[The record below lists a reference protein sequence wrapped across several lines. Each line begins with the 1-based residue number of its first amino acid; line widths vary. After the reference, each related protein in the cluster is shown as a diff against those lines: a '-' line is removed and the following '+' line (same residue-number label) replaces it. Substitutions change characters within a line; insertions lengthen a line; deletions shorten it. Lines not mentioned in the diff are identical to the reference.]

1 MSIDAAATSIS
12 VSTGTPEVLHDFP
25 AGHSHDDG
33 MSSFD
38 RDLAKVQTAERPP
51 TSGARIDVRS
61 VSQHAGGRRLLHDVS
76 LSVRPGELV
85 AVMGPSG
92 AGKTTLLDLMAGVR
106 GPSGGDVRHDGV
118 VVDATSAPA
127 RPVGY
132 VPQDDIIHLDLPLR
146 RTLLYAARLR
156 LPAGSTARDAD
167 RAVDSVLRDL
177 GLSDRADVVVRRLS
191 GGQRKRASIAVEL
204 LAAPHTLFLDEP
216 TSSLDPATSAG
227 VVRLLRRLAG
237 RGITVVLTT
246 HDPASIDVCDQVV
259 LLERD
264 GQLAFAGTPAEA
276 RAAFGV
282 ADLTVVFDLL
292 ATGATTPREWAD
304 RYVASRAPTASASSS
319 PAAGPTSAPSAEGAV
334 PTPVPRAGLLRQTW
348 LLARRNA
355 DVLGR
360 SRLTL
365 AILVGS
371 PVLVTVMLAML
382 FRPHAFDAHAAADL
396 GPAQVVFWTAFSG
409 FFFGL
414 TYGLL
419 QIVGEQA
426 IVRRERRSGL
436 RPVAYVASKIV
447 VLVPVLAGV
456 TAVML
461 AVLRGLDRLPGE
473 SWRVYGSL
481 FVTLMTEEV
490 SALALGLLASAAVA
504 TSAQAA
510 LALPMLCFPQ
520 VLFAG
525 AVVPIDDMA
534 PTGRALSFGLSN
546 RYAFE
551 ALGTDLRLDAAT
563 RTLPSLHGYDGVFDG
578 AVAGRWLVL
587 TALTVVFALA
597 TVHVLDRRA
606 LAGSKGRHAG

>member
-1 MSIDAAATSIS
+1 MSLDGYPSIS
-12 VSTGTPEVLHDFP
+12 STH
-25 AGHSHDDG
+25 
-33 MSSFD
+33 
-38 RDLAKVQTAERPP
+38 ERPT
-51 TSGARIDVRS
+51 TSGARIDVMG
-61 VSQHAGGRRLLHDVS
+61 VSQHAGARRLLTDVS
-76 LSVRPGELV
+76 VSVQPGELV

-92 AGKTTLLDLMAGVR
+92 AGKSALLDLMAGLR
-106 GPSGGDVRHDGV
+106 RPSGGEVRHDGV
-118 VVDATSAPA
+118 VVDAAAAPA

-132 VPQDDIIHLDLPLR
+132 VPQDDILHLDLPLR

-156 LPAGSTARDAD
+156 LPAGSTTRDAEL
-167 RAVDSVLRDL
+167 AVDAVLRDL
-177 GLSDRADVVVRRLS
+177 GLSDRANVVVRTLS

-216 TSSLDPATSAG
+216 TSGLDPATSAG
-227 VVRLLRRLAG
+227 VIRLLRRLAD

-259 LLERD
+259 ILERD
-264 GQLAFAGTPAEA
+264 GHLAFAGTPSAT
-276 RAAFGV
+276 RTAFGV
-282 ADLTVVFDLL
+282 TDLTVVFDLL
-292 ATGATTPREWAD
+292 ASGATTPREWAARYAVD
-304 RYVASRAPTASASSS
+304 RTPTTSPRASAAPGGQV
-319 PAAGPTSAPSAEGAV
+319 PAPPKVAPVRV
-334 PTPVPRAGLLRQTW
+334 PPAGLRRQTW

-355 DVLGR
+355 EVLLR

-371 PVLVTVMLAML
+371 PVLVTLMLAML
-382 FRPHAFDAHAAADL
+382 FRPGAFDVRAGDL
-396 GPAQVVFWTAFSG
+396 GPGQVVFWTAFSG

-436 RPVAYVASKIV
+436 RPVAYVAAKIV
-447 VLVPVLAGV
+447 VLLPVLAGV

-461 AVLRGLDRLPGE
+461 AVLRVLDRLPE
-473 SWRVYGSL
+473 ASPRVYGSL
-481 FVTLMTEEV
+481 FVTLMIEEV

-525 AVVPIDDMA
+525 AVVPVDDMA
-534 PTGRALSFGLSN
+534 PSGRAVSFGLSN

-551 ALGTDLRLDAAT
+551 ALGTDLRLDAVT

-578 AVAGRWLVL
+578 AVTGRWLVL
-587 TALTVVFALA
+587 AALAVVLAVA
-597 TVHVLDRRA
+597 TVHVVDRRA
-606 LAGSKGRHAG
+606 LAH

>member
-1 MSIDAAATSIS
+1 MF
-12 VSTGTPEVLHDFP
+12 L
-25 AGHSHDDG
+25 
-33 MSSFD
+33 D
-38 RDLAKVQTAERPP
+38 RDLATTDLDDPP
-51 TSGARIDVRS
+51 TTTGARIDVLG
-61 VSQHAGGRRLLHDVS
+61 VSQHAGGRRLLTDVTV
-76 LSVRPGELV
+76 SVRPGELV

-92 AGKTTLLDLMAGVR
+92 AGKSTLLDLMAGLR
-106 GPSGGDVRHDGV
+106 RPTGGEVRHDGV
-118 VVDATSAPA
+118 ALDAAATPA
-127 RPVGY
+127 RRVGY
-132 VPQDDIIHLDLPLR
+132 VPQDDILHLDLPLR

-156 LPAGSTARDAD
+156 LPAGSTARDAEL
-167 RAVDSVLRDL
+167 AVDLVLRDL

-204 LAAPHTLFLDEP
+204 LGAPHTLFLDEP
-216 TSSLDPATSAG
+216 TSGLDPATAAG
-227 VVRLLRRLAG
+227 VVRLLRRIAV
-237 RGITVVLTT
+237 RGVTVVLTT
-246 HDPASIDVCDQVV
+246 HDPAGIDACDQVV

-264 GQLAFAGTPAEA
+264 GHLAFAGSPAET
-276 RAAFGV
+276 RTAFGV
-282 ADLTVVFDLL
+282 TDLTVVFDLL
-292 ATGATTPREWAD
+292 ASGATTPREWAV
-304 RYVASRAPTASASSS
+304 RYAVGGATTVSALRPPTG
-319 PAAGPTSAPSAEGAV
+319 GPTPAPGPREAA
-334 PTPVPRAGLLRQTW
+334 PVPRASLCRQTW

-355 DVLGR
+355 EVLLR

-371 PVLVTVMLAML
+371 PVLVTLMLAML
-382 FRPHAFDAHAAADL
+382 FRPNAFDARAADL

-436 RPVAYVASKIV
+436 RPVAYVAAKGL

-456 TAVML
+456 TALML
-461 AVLRGLDRLPGE
+461 GVLRILDRLPEE

-481 FVTLMTEEV
+481 FVTLMIEEV

-525 AVVPIDDMA
+525 AVVPVDDMA
-534 PTGRALSFGLSN
+534 PTGRALSLGLSN

-551 ALGTDLRLDAAT
+551 ALGTDLRLGSAT
-563 RTLPSLHGYDGVFDG
+563 RTLPSLHGYVGVFDG

-587 TALTVVFALA
+587 TVLTMVFALA
-597 TVHVLDRRA
+597 TVHVVDRRA
-606 LAGSKGRHAG
+606 LAR

>member
-1 MSIDAAATSIS
+1 MSIDHELASTSNPS
-12 VSTGTPEVLHDFP
+12 NTSSTET
-25 AGHSHDDG
+25 
-33 MSSFD
+33 
-38 RDLAKVQTAERPP
+38 RTA
-51 TSGARIDVRS
+51 SGSRIDVLG
-61 VSQHAGGRRLLHDVS
+61 VSQHAGGRRLLHEVTV
-76 LSVRPGELV
+76 SVRPGELV

-106 GPSGGDVRHDGV
+106 SPSGGEVRHDGV
-118 VVDATSAPA
+118 LVDATAAPA
-127 RPVGY
+127 RPIGY

-146 RTLLYAARLR
+146 RTLRYAARLR
-156 LPAGSTARDAD
+156 LPAGSTTQDAD
-167 RAVDSVLRDL
+167 RAVDAAMRDL
-177 GLSDRADVVVRRLS
+177 GLANRADVPVRLLS

-204 LAAPHTLFLDEP
+204 LSAPQTLFLDEP
-216 TSSLDPATSAG
+216 TSGLDPATSAG
-227 VVRLLRRLAG
+227 VVRLLQRLAG

-246 HDPASIDVCDQVV
+246 HDPSSIEACDRVV

-264 GQLAFAGTPAEA
+264 GRLAFTGTPAEA
-276 RAAFGV
+276 RTAFGV
-282 ADLTVVFDLL
+282 ADLAAVFDLL
-292 ATGATTPREWAD
+292 ASGATTPREWAE
-304 RYVASRAPTASASSS
+304 RYAVGPATTELTASTASTEA
-319 PAAGPTSAPSAEGAV
+319 PAAGPAPAPLVAGSGSAPL
-334 PTPVPRAGLLRQTW
+334 PRAGLLRQTW

-355 DVLGR
+355 DVLVR

-365 AILVGS
+365 AVLVGS

-382 FRPHAFDAHAAADL
+382 FQPGAFDARGAGDL

-419 QIVGEQA
+419 QIVGEQV

-436 RPVAYVASKIV
+436 RPVAYVASKIL

-461 AVLRGLDRLPGE
+461 GVLRVLDRLPAE
-473 SWRVYGSL
+473 SGRVYGSL
-481 FVTLMTEEV
+481 FMTLMTEEV

-504 TSAQAA
+504 TSSQAA

-578 AVAGRWLVL
+578 AVAGHWLVL
-587 TALTVVFALA
+587 TALTMVFALA
-597 TVHVLDRRA
+597 TVHVVDRRA
-606 LAGSKGRHAG
+606 LSARSGRGARGDA